1 MEKDYLEAEQQA
13 YNNILKGILENRSED
28 VVALDVET
36 TDEETQ
42 LNTDLY
48 QIGLLGNEVTL
59 DEVVFKVNEI
69 ISYINKNIGVYNGK
83 E

>member
-1 MEKDYLEAEQQA
+1 MEEYEKAEQSA
-13 YNNILKGILENRSED
+13 AISILKNIIESRSDDVASIELEPRD
-28 VVALDVET
+28 D
-36 TDEETQ
+36 ETQ

-69 ISYINKNIGVYNGK
+69 ISYINKNIGVYDGK